1 MKTMSDN
8 TGNFDPTVIAN
19 VQFQTGHFVEAEKTF
34 LKIIKD
40 KPDDYQALVLL
51 GNLAML
57 SNRFKEAEEWLRK
70 AMKVEPKEPAPH
82 ALLAEVFYRQ
92 DKFQDAAKH
101 LRFYGID
108 DMAERLESFKDTKPY
123 QIADKKNIFK
133 VKMEQVDPLPIVKV
147 KINDHEEVNF
157 LVDTGAA
164 ELIIDMDFAK
174 DIGLEKFGEKTGTFA
189 GGVQASMYLSKIET
203 FSMGDLKVENIPVKI
218 LPVRPISKIFG
229 GKQIDGIIG
238 TVLFYHFIT
247 TMDYT
252 TGEVIFRKQTKENLS
267 TFEKEI
273 EKEKP
278 IEIPF
283 WMAEDHFMV
292 AWGRV
297 NKGERTLFFLD
308 TGLAGGGFTGA
319 RKTLDDAGVKLDEE
333 NAFEGIGG
341 GGKVV
346 AIPFVVEELA
356 FGDAIEKNIN
366 GVFTERFPI
375 EYSVG
380 FRIGGII
387 SHQFF
392 RTYSLTFDFIKMRF
406 ILIKKIAD
414 IQKE

>member
-19 VQFQTGHFVEAEKTF
+19 VQFQTGHFVDAEKTF

-70 AMKVEPKEPAPH
+70 AMKVEPEEPAPH

-92 DKFQDAAKH
+92 DKFQEAAKH

-147 KINDHEEVNF
+147 KINDHEEANF

-189 GGVQASMYLSKIET
+189 GGVQALS
-203 FSMGDLKVENIPVKI
+203 
-218 LPVRPISKIFG
+218 
-229 GKQIDGIIG
+229 
-238 TVLFYHFIT
+238 
-247 TMDYT
+247 
-252 TGEVIFRKQTKENLS
+252 
-267 TFEKEI
+267 
-273 EKEKP
+273 
-278 IEIPF
+278 
-283 WMAEDHFMV
+283 
-292 AWGRV
+292 
-297 NKGERTLFFLD
+297 
-308 TGLAGGGFTGA
+308 
-319 RKTLDDAGVKLDEE
+319 
-333 NAFEGIGG
+333 
-341 GGKVV
+341 
-346 AIPFVVEELA
+346 
-356 FGDAIEKNIN
+356 
-366 GVFTERFPI
+366 
-375 EYSVG
+375 
-380 FRIGGII
+380 
-387 SHQFF
+387 
-392 RTYSLTFDFIKMRF
+392 
-406 ILIKKIAD
+406 LIHI
-414 IQKE
+414 